1 MKKSGRRLLGL
12 LLAASMAMTAAVPT
26 QGAEAEG
33 SNMEYEETEQ
43 KKSESELEEN
53 PGMLLQNGL
62 EEDTVTPRDDSYD
75 INCPVIENFE
85 LEENG
90 QTLDE
95 TATVHFNLWMYD
107 ADSDIQVVSVE
118 LYSSNTGIRNLVFEK
133 SGQGNLYTSS
143 ISCGQLSE
151 GRHCITRIYAEDAK
165 GNYTNFN
172 VYEEDGQERYWFI
185 RD

>member
-107 ADSDIQVVSVE
+107 AEIGRASCRERVYPVV
-118 LYSSNTGIRNLVFEK
+118 
-133 SGQGNLYTSS
+133 
-143 ISCGQLSE
+143 
-151 GRHCITRIYAEDAK
+151 
-165 GNYTNFN
+165 
-172 VYEEDGQERYWFI
+172 
-185 RD
+185 

>member
-90 QTLDE
+90 MKQPPFILICGCMMR
-95 TATVHFNLWMYD
+95 TVIFRWYL
-107 ADSDIQVVSVE
+107 
-118 LYSSNTGIRNLVFEK
+118 
-133 SGQGNLYTSS
+133 
-143 ISCGQLSE
+143 
-151 GRHCITRIYAEDAK
+151 
-165 GNYTNFN
+165 
-172 VYEEDGQERYWFI
+172 
-185 RD
+185 

>member
-62 EEDTVTPRDDSYD
+62 EEDAVTPRD
-75 INCPVIENFE
+75 E

-172 VYEEDGQERYWFI
+172 DGYMKRTD
-185 RD
+185 RSVTGLSKRLKK